1 MAGRSLRLFDL
12 VLYGV
17 AMNIGLRWIAAAAAA
32 GPASLPLWILALF
45 GFMGPL
51 VVVTAEMTGRFAGDG
66 GIYHWTR
73 DTLGPFPGFL
83 VGWLYWTCNLPYFS
97 GQVVFILGAL
107 AMAFGHNAGDL
118 HSTTFLAG
126 AVGVT
131 VAVAALNW
139 AGLGAGKWL
148 SNLGAAATLLL
159 LAVLLAAGAL
169 LGLGHHGATP
179 IAGAS
184 LAPPL
189 NADGAA
195 LWATMVFAFGGPE
208 ALAFLRGDVK
218 GGTSG
223 VLKALAIIGVILAI
237 NYIAGTAAMLAILR
251 PADVSRLSGIPEA
264 LAAGLGR
271 FGLSSLAP
279 AAMILLALSM
289 LGGFSAWFGVAAR
302 LPFVV
307 GADRYLPAAFG
318 HRDAR
323 TGAPVVSIVCQALAV
338 IALIALGVAGAS
350 IKAAY
355 DFLVSMTVL
364 SYVLPF
370 VFLFIA
376 YVRVQSVRPP
386 AGEWRVWGG
395 ARSARIIG
403 AVGLVVTLSAIA
415 CTLVPSP
422 DASDKAAAV
431 FKLVAATAVLVGGGV
446 IAYLWGRARAAAKVA
461 NAA

>member
-1 MAGRSLRLFDL
+1 MAKRSLRLFDL

-17 AMNIGLRWIAAAAAA
+17 AMNIGIRWIASAAAA
-32 GPASLPLWILALF
+32 GPASLPLWILALL

-51 VVVTAEMTGRFAGDG
+51 VIVTAEMTGRFAGEG

-107 AMAFGHNAGDL
+107 AMALGHGAGTL
-118 HSTTFLAG
+118 QPMTFLAG

-148 SNLGAAATLLL
+148 ANLGAAATLFL
-159 LAVLLAAGAL
+159 LAVLLAAGFL
-169 LGLGHHGATP
+169 LGLGHRGATP

-184 LAPPL
+184 LAPPI

-218 GGTSG
+218 GGTGG
-223 VLKALAIIGVILAI
+223 VLRALAIIGGILAV

-251 PADVSRLSGIPEA
+251 PADVSRLSGIPQA

-271 FGLSSLAP
+271 FGLSGLAP

-318 HRDAR
+318 RRDAR
-323 TGAPVVSIVCQALAV
+323 TGAPVVSIVFQALAV
-338 IALIALGVAGAS
+338 IALIALSVAGAS
-350 IKAAY
+350 IKAGY
-355 DFLVSMTVL
+355 DFLVSMSVL
-364 SYVLPF
+364 SYTLPF

-395 ARSARIIG
+395 ARAARIVG
-403 AVGLVVTLSAIA
+403 GVGLLVTLSAIA

-431 FKLVAATAVLVGGGV
+431 FKLIAATAVLVGGGV
-446 IAYLWGRARAAAKVA
+446 IAYVWGRARAVGEVA
-461 NAA
+461 DAV